1 MQQSDRRHDSA
12 ASKEITYTLQEG
24 VEPSSQI
31 DFLEVSKEIPYVLQE
46 GGGENPAVRSTFRVC
61 RDRKRSRTFCRR
73 RERNSQ
79 FVNMMFCD
87 YCKRWIPSC
96 DKGKEIQMF
105 KATT

>member
-46 GGGENPAVRSTFRVC
+46 GGGRIQPS
-61 RDRKRSRTFCRR
+61 DRHSESAEI
-73 RERNSQ
+73 ERGHVLSAGGE
-79 FVNMMFCD
+79 
-87 YCKRWIPSC
+87 S
-96 DKGKEIQMF
+96 
-105 KATT
+105 ATVSSSI